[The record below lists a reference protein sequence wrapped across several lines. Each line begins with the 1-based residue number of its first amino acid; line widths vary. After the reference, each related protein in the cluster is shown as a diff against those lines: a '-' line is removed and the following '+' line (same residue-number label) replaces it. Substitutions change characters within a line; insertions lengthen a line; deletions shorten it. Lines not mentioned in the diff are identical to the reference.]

1 VLPTVTFDDQSPI
14 DAYEVDNVWCN
25 WMLPPK
31 LKALKLPAS
40 QTLPE
45 FSFSVSL
52 VLA

>member
-1 VLPTVTFDDQSPI
+1 VLSAVAFDDQSPI
-14 DAYEVDNVWCN
+14 DADEVDNVWCN
-25 WMLPPK
+25 WILPPE
-31 LKALKLPAS
+31 LKALELPAS

>member
-1 VLPTVTFDDQSPI
+1 VLPTVTFDYQSPI
-14 DAYEVDNVWCN
+14 NAYEVDNVWCD
-25 WMLPPK
+25 WMLPPE